1 MARWVHVGR
10 VGGYGIITGEAGEVE
25 EFDTFT
31 CPHCN
36 GVCIIRLGSGKQRGY
51 CHLCNGPTCGRKNC
65 MECVPFM
72 KKLERHERRFEL
84 RKAMD
89 RA

>member
-1 MARWVHVGR
+1 MARGVHVGR
-10 VGGYGIITGEAGEVE
+10 VEGYAIITGEAGEVQ

-36 GVCIIRLGSGKQRGY
+36 GVCIIRPGSGKQRGY
-51 CHLCNGPTCGRKNC
+51 CNMCGGPTCGRPNC
-65 MECVPFM
+65 MECVPFL

-89 RA
+89 RV